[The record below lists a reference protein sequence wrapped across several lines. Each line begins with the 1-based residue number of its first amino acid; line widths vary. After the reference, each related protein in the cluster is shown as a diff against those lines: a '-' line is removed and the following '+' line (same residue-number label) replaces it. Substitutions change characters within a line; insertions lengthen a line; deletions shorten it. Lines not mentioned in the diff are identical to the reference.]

1 MKASKGAFHMPK
13 IYIHKEEPR
22 MKIIPKRIRNTFRNL
37 IQDRRGDGFL
47 DLAFKILIVVV
58 IGAAILL
65 ILNAAMPSLFSDLIE
80 KISGELT
87 NINVLP

>member
-1 MKASKGAFHMPK
+1 MLKVKNTVRRFISDRKG
-13 IYIHKEEPR
+13 E
-22 MKIIPKRIRNTFRNL
+22 
-37 IQDRRGDGFL
+37 GFL

-65 ILNAAMPSLFSDLIE
+65 ILNAAVPNLFSGLIQ

-87 NINVLP
+87 GINVLP

>member
-1 MKASKGAFHMPK
+1 MKT
-13 IYIHKEEPR
+13 ITNRIH
-22 MKIIPKRIRNTFRNL
+22 NTFRNL
-37 IQDRRGDGFL
+37 ARDRRGDGFL

-65 ILNAAMPSLFSDLIE
+65 ILNAAMPNLFSDLIE

-87 NINVLP
+87 NVNVLP

>member
-1 MKASKGAFHMPK
+1 MLKVKK
-13 IYIHKEEPR
+13 IVRRFISDKEAE
-22 MKIIPKRIRNTFRNL
+22 
-37 IQDRRGDGFL
+37 GFL

-65 ILNAAMPSLFSDLIE
+65 ILNAAVPNLFSGLIQ

-87 NINVLP
+87 GINVLP

>member
-1 MKASKGAFHMPK
+1 MKTISN
-13 IYIHKEEPR
+13 
-22 MKIIPKRIRNTFRNL
+22 RIRNTFRNL
-37 IQDRRGDGFL
+37 VSDRRGDGFL

-65 ILNAAMPSLFSDLIE
+65 ILNAAMPNLFSDLIS

-87 NINVLP
+87 NVNVLP

>member
-1 MKASKGAFHMPK
+1 MKNITNH
-13 IYIHKEEPR
+13 
-22 MKIIPKRIRNTFRNL
+22 IRNTFHSL
-37 IQDRRGDGFL
+37 IRDRRGDGFL

-65 ILNAAMPSLFSDLIE
+65 ILNAAMPNLFSDLIQ

>member
-1 MKASKGAFHMPK
+1 M
-13 IYIHKEEPR
+13 
-22 MKIIPKRIRNTFRNL
+22 
-37 IQDRRGDGFL
+37 
-47 DLAFKILIVVV
+47 

-65 ILNAAMPSLFSDLIE
+65 ILNAAMPNLFSDLIS